1 MESSNQSLSLIPFY
15 DKLYLNDIEVNNLKQ
30 LGQVF
35 KRLREARHISLS
47 EASGDEFSPSMLS
60 KFESGKNDISAQKLL
75 TALENTH
82 IEINEYLYLVRGFSE
97 SQLVRLQNGIQE
109 LELNNDY
116 NGLNNM
122 YNSEIKKIAK
132 NPNHQNYKINSL
144 IIKAHM
150 KGLDDTIQLSKEEE
164 HFLYDYLFNTEIWGN
179 YELTLF
185 AISSTLISPELF
197 TKYTREMLH
206 KTDFLGLLNENKSI
220 IKTLLINGF
229 LLCIEKEDFVN
240 AGYFDKHIQEHFFKE
255 NEAYYRIIYLW
266 AKGLLDY
273 KQNRQSDGIEQMRQ
287 AISILK
293 ILNCYQAANYY
304 QKALEKEIA
313 KKRN

>member
-1 MESSNQSLSLIPFY
+1 
-15 DKLYLNDIEVNNLKQ
+15 
-30 LGQVF
+30 
-35 KRLREARHISLS
+35 
-47 EASGDEFSPSMLS
+47 
-60 KFESGKNDISAQKLL
+60 
-75 TALENTH
+75 
-82 IEINEYLYLVRGFSE
+82 
-97 SQLVRLQNGIQE
+97 
-109 LELNNDY
+109 
-116 NGLNNM
+116 
-122 YNSEIKKIAK
+122 
-132 NPNHQNYKINSL
+132 
-144 IIKAHM
+144 
-150 KGLDDTIQLSKEEE
+150 
-164 HFLYDYLFNTEIWGN
+164 
-179 YELTLF
+179 
-185 AISSTLISPELF
+185 
-197 TKYTREMLH
+197 MLH